1 MYFSRMQWHG
11 PVRAMDEIV
20 PTDLLQQKVCIF
32 VCSTTGQG
40 DEPDNMKS
48 FWRFLLLRSLPPTS
62 LMDLHYAVL
71 GLGDSSYAKFNFVA
85 KRLHKRLAQ
94 LGGQQI
100 CSVGLA
106 DDQHDL
112 GPDAVVEPWTKDL
125 WEKLDQLSPLSAPLN
140 LGYFTCYLFW
150 SIF

>member
-1 MYFSRMQWHG
+1 MHWHG
-11 PVRAMDEIV
+11 PVKAMDEIE
-20 PTDLLQQKVCIF
+20 PIELLRQKVCIF

-40 DEPDNMKS
+40 EEPDNMKA

-62 LMDLHYAVL
+62 LVDLNFAVL

-94 LGGQQI
+94 LGGKEMV
-100 CSVGLA
+100 SAGLA

-112 GPDAVVEPWTKDL
+112 GPDAVANSWTKSV
-125 WEKLDQLSPLSAPLN
+125 WNKLAEMFPTDHLIR
-140 LGYFTCYLFW
+140 YK
-150 SIF
+150 